1 MFAASTNG
9 TPYQG
14 EQCPGRSPSM
24 TIINP
29 GLGLGLGIARRE
41 LSCFGDRIVSP
52 SGGDLVLGPAAGP
65 PDPVTVDP
73 VVRLAREAPVAD
85 GRAQR
90 NRLSVEG
97 QRPVGRT
104 QWSDDLRPA
113 PAAAQVDCCGEFDR
127 RVENAFIQDIRYG
140 VDEIVSKGA
149 PRCHAWSSL
158 MRVLVSMAYAL
169 KRSCSRSL

>member
-41 LSCFGDRIVSP
+41 LSRFGDRIVSP

-73 VVRLAREAPVAD
+73 VVRLARELQLPMD
-85 GRAQR
+85 GRNETDSPSKVSDQSVG
-90 NRLSVEG
+90 LSGV
-97 QRPVGRT
+97 T
-104 QWSDDLRPA
+104 TSDLHPQQHRWIA
-113 PAAAQVDCCGEFDR
+113 VDRARMGDD
-127 RVENAFIQDIRYG
+127 A
-140 VDEIVSKGA
+140 
-149 PRCHAWSSL
+149 
-158 MRVLVSMAYAL
+158 
-169 KRSCSRSL
+169 